1 MVADTVF
8 DTVFDIVKDM
18 NWNALTQRR
27 SIADQYQFR
36 SRSQDQSFQYLK
48 ISKRQCKIHDLPSV
62 RGALLLQQKCNRNHL
77 GEHVAH
83 NGQIS

>member
-36 SRSQDQSFQYLK
+36 SRSQDQSFLYLK
-48 ISKRQCKIHDLPSV
+48 FSKLQCKRQDLLNEIPQLFDQMDFS
-62 RGALLLQQKCNRNHL
+62 
-77 GEHVAH
+77 
-83 NGQIS
+83 

>member
-27 SIADQYQFR
+27 AIADQYQFR

-48 ISKRQCKIHDLPSV
+48 FSKRQCKRHNLPSEPE
-62 RGALLLQQKCNRNHL
+62 HL
-77 GEHVAH
+77 
-83 NGQIS
+83 NTIIISTASNCYSW

>member
-48 ISKRQCKIHDLPSV
+48 ISKRQCKRHDLPSV
-62 RGALLLQQKCNRNHL
+62 RGA
-77 GEHVAH
+77 
-83 NGQIS
+83 